1 MAGQV
6 RVALPLIKYV
16 LRIKKIFL
24 PGADGQLRV
33 HGEVHG
39 NGGGDPDAAQRRPGG
54 RRHPGQAG
62 VPQVVFCLKIDWRRH
77 CYLSLSSLCLVWF
90 GMFNILSL
98 EFHREMK
105 RTIGFVREQVE
116 NIKPFVETFKMAR
129 SFL

>member
-6 RVALPLIKYV
+6 RVTLSLIKMR
-16 LRIKKIFL
+16 LDNKKIFL
-24 PGADGQLRV
+24 PGVDGQLRV

-39 NGGGDPDAAQRRPGG
+39 NGGGDPDAAQRWPGG
-54 RRHPGQAG
+54 RWHPGQAG
-62 VPQVVFCLKIDWRRH
+62 VPQVGLCLKTDWRNNCH
-77 CYLSLSSLCLVWF
+77 LSLSFFCLVWF
-90 GMFNILSL
+90 GMFNTLSL

>member
-24 PGADGQLRV
+24 PGVDGQLWV

-39 NGGGDPDAAQRRPGG
+39 NRGGDPDAAQRRPGG
-54 RRHPGQAG
+54 GWHPGQAG
-62 VPQVVFCLKIDWRRH
+62 VPQVFFCLKINWRNNCH
-77 CYLSLSSLCLVWF
+77 LSLSFFCLVWF
-90 GMFNILSL
+90 GMFNTLSL